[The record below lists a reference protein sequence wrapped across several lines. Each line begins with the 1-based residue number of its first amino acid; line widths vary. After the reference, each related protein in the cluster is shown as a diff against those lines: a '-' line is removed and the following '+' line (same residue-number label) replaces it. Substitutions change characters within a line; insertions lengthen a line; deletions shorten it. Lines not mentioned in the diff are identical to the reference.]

1 MKNLIL
7 NEGYN
12 KKSTLFEK
20 GYGDK
25 IYFKGKKFIDLSHC
39 AGSILFGHNNS
50 ILVKSIRTYL
60 KKKNSISASPN
71 IHAAKLSKLIV
82 KFFPNFKKMIFC
94 NSGTEAITKALR
106 ISFASNNKDL
116 IASVTGSWHGSVG
129 KTLFV
134 PDKNLKPYPMS
145 AGLNKKDQKKI
156 IYIPYNNI
164 SKSKT
169 ILEKNKSKI
178 NCLLIEPV
186 QAGLP
191 LENVGDYLIFLK
203 KFCKKNNI
211 NLIFDEIITGF
222 RTLEGSVQKKY
233 NISPDITILGKVL
246 GGGLPVG
253 LIGINNLIL
262 NKIKKNKIKVYFGG
276 TFSGNSLSSFI
287 GYDSLNYLYS
297 NKKKL
302 LDLISKCKY
311 FQDNLNNFL
320 SLNNIDARVY
330 RFQSILRII
339 FSRKIATN
347 RLQRDFLEKKKKN
360 IKDIFRK
367 FLLSKNIYYPSNG
380 IIFFST
386 ATSQQS
392 ISKLLKYCKI
402 ILKKHLKNNQ

>member
-1 MKNLIL
+1 
-7 NEGYN
+7 
-12 KKSTLFEK
+12 
-20 GYGDK
+20 
-25 IYFKGKKFIDLSHC
+25 
-39 AGSILFGHNNS
+39 
-50 ILVKSIRTYL
+50 
-60 KKKNSISASPN
+60 
-71 IHAAKLSKLIV
+71 
-82 KFFPNFKKMIFC
+82 
-94 NSGTEAITKALR
+94 
-106 ISFASNNKDL
+106 
-116 IASVTGSWHGSVG
+116 
-129 KTLFV
+129 
-134 PDKNLKPYPMS
+134 MS
-145 AGLNKKDQKKI
+145 AGLSKEDQKKI